1 MQVGASLLAIL
12 CSTQR
17 LNPPNQR
24 ITDIS
29 LQLRPFT
36 DIARFSSAMALAKL
50 AGLVIFSS
58 VFIQ

>member
-1 MQVGASLLAIL
+1 MLAIL

-24 ITDIS
+24 IADIS
-29 LQLRPFT
+29 PQLKPFT